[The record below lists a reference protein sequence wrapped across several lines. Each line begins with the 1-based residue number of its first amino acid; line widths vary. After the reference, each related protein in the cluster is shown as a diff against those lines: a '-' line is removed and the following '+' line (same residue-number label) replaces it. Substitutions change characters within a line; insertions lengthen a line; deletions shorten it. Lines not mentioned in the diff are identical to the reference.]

1 MTLLCPLLPT
11 LVTEVCLQGTHSSHL
26 VSTRYQV
33 QGENPTHRTDRASGG
48 RGRTFTVL
56 LFPLHG
62 REPIFPF
69 ILNLASGPSN
79 SRRSSGSVRQRSFC
93 EKHSKQ
99 RPLVSPRRH
108 THTRARLSSH
118 LCIFYLFI
126 FHPSAHRFIYRPPH
140 IYLSSLYSPFLLPP
154 THLLIHRS
162 TFPSSVDFDFRS
174 EKLNGSCAL
183 THLWEFSNTLRLS
196 RQTVSWIWLKGLK
209 SG

>member
-1 MTLLCPLLPT
+1 MLCPLLPT
-11 LVTEVCLQGTHSSHL
+11 LVTEVCLQGTHSGHL

-33 QGENPTHRTDRASGG
+33 QGENPTQRTDRASGG

-79 SRRSSGSVRQRSFC
+79 SQRSLGSGRQRSFC

-108 THTRARLSSH
+108 THTHTHTHGRGSALISASS
-118 LCIFYLFI
+118 
-126 FHPSAHRFIYRPPH
+126 
-140 IYLSSLYSPFLLPP
+140 IYLSSVPLPIDLFIFPPISTCLLSTRLFCFHPPIYSSTDPIFHLP
-154 THLLIHRS
+154 
-162 TFPSSVDFDFRS
+162 
-174 EKLNGSCAL
+174 
-183 THLWEFSNTLRLS
+183 
-196 RQTVSWIWLKGLK
+196 
-209 SG
+209 